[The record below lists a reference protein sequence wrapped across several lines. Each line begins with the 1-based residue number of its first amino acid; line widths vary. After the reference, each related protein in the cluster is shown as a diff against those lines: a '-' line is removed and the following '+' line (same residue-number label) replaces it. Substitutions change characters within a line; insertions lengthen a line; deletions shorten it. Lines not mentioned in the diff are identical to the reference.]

1 MGIKAVSAPVLAS
14 ETAVRFW
21 RGSIVLAWQLW
32 YVASLSIQGFSLIPV
47 GLHVVSSWGLSLI
60 WQ

>member
-32 YVASLSIQGFSLIPV
+32 
-47 GLHVVSSWGLSLI
+47 
-60 WQ
+60 